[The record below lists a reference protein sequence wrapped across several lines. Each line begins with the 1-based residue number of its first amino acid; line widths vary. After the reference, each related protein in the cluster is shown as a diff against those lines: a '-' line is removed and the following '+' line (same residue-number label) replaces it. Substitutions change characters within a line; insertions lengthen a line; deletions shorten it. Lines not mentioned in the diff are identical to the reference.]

1 MNGEEKKTTPSS
13 LFLILG
19 GAIVLVI
26 LIFAIFSSPPSTV
39 QTQKSGL
46 SIKLNENATLK
57 SNTYFNL
64 NFTIL
69 NNYDVVLENFRV
81 WTEAGNLFTFT
92 YKLLSNE
99 TTLKNY
105 PSILPKT
112 NISYFFGNVK
122 VEKIDV
128 EMKNVPIILKTLYVP
143 KISKNFT
150 INSVNNNSLQL
161 YGGIENMGI
170 RETDSKKIINTP
182 LSVSFSYSSKDF
194 VFREG
199 SKNFASF
206 KIIIGNS
213 GGGKCISDVKLKLQ
227 SEQPGNFIVCS
238 YNNMTLVPPIDVLI
252 KPSNK
257 IEIPCN
263 FTLSYLKEKD
273 FVSIKND
280 IQLTCD
286 YLEEKIFYFNIYP

>member
-1 MNGEEKKTTPSS
+1 MDGEGKKSNTFT
-13 LFLILG
+13 LLLILG

-26 LIFAIFSSPPSTV
+26 LIFAIFSSPSSIP
-39 QTQKSGL
+39 QTQKDGL
-46 SIKLNENATLK
+46 TIKLYGNTTLK
-57 SNTYFNL
+57 SNTYLNL

-69 NNYDVVLENFRV
+69 NTYDVELENFRV
-81 WTEAGNLFTFT
+81 WVEAGNLFTFT
-92 YKLLSNE
+92 YKSLSNE
-99 TTLKNY
+99 TTLKSY
-105 PSILPKT
+105 PSILQKT

-128 EMKNVPIILKTLYVP
+128 EMKNVPIILKVLYAP

-170 RETDSKKIINTP
+170 RETDNKKIIKSP
-182 LSVSFSYSSKDF
+182 LSVAFSYSSKDF

-206 KIIIGNS
+206 KIIIENS
-213 GGGKCISDVKLKLQ
+213 GSGKCINDVKLKLK
-227 SEQPGNFIVCS
+227 SEQPSNFIVCY
-238 YNNMTLVPPIDVLI
+238 YNNKTLVPPIDVLI

-273 FVSIKND
+273 FVSIKNN